1 VGGVA
6 APPGDDSVEQDR
18 GQIAPRV
25 VTSKTSVPR
34 RRDGASPITF
44 AAGFCLASEQKDRRK
59 PAPAHRRAAW
69 DAPEPKGLCCK
80 DVAIRGVSP
89 NGEAASL
96 EVADPEQL
104 DAQLVF
110 LAKEGEWPGELR
122 LLSCLMSVGRC
133 VVPARRS
140 VLVRG
145 TACASATS
153 PPISRPMPVNGAAR
167 SGRPHCHRAHRGSA
181 MSAAAD
187 LGAISIEP

>member
-1 VGGVA
+1 MGGVA
-6 APPGDDSVEQDR
+6 RAPGDDSVEQDR
-18 GQIAPRV
+18 GQIAPHV

-34 RRDGASPITF
+34 RRDRASPITF
-44 AAGFCLASEQKDRRK
+44 AAGFCLAPEQKDHRR

-69 DAPEPKGLCCK
+69 DCK
-80 DVAIRGVSP
+80 TWPFEASST

-96 EVADPEQL
+96 EVAGPEQL

-133 VVPARRS
+133 VFPARRP

-145 TACASATS
+145 TACPSATS
-153 PPISRPMPVNGAAR
+153 PPISPPMPVNGATR
-167 SGRPHCHRAHRGSA
+167 SGRPHCHRRIGEAR
-181 MSAAAD
+181 
-187 LGAISIEP
+187 